1 MKKDFKYLKVLY
13 PIESNTNGIN
23 LKETDI
29 NSLSM
34 LLFTDASYEYITSN
48 LLSKRKF
55 NMLNKLGV
63 LENVSLRYNKTTYMV
78 SSIYKNQIRNIF
90 VKYYGTKYKK

>member
-1 MKKDFKYLKVLY
+1 MVKKLKHLKILY
-13 PIESNTNGIN
+13 PVDSEVKGIN
-23 LKETDI
+23 LKESDI
-29 NSLSM
+29 DSLSL
-34 LLFTDASYEYITSN
+34 LLFNDASYEYITCN

-90 VKYYGTKYKK
+90 IKYFGTKYKK